1 MENLGEISIN
11 GKIVKASAQVN
22 VGDVKDLENLLTTVQ
37 NQKRTLKDDLDTI
50 LEEIYN

>member
-11 GKIVKASAQVN
+11 GKSIN
-22 VGDVKDLENLLTTVQ
+22 LDITDVKDLENLLTTVQ

>member
-11 GKIVKASAQVN
+11 GKSIN
-22 VGDVKDLENLLTTVQ
+22 LDTTDVKDLENLLTTVQ
-37 NQKRTLKDDLDTI
+37 NQKRTLKDDLDSI

>member
-11 GKIVKASAQVN
+11 GKSIN
-22 VGDVKDLENLLTTVQ
+22 LDTTDVKDLENLLTTVQ

>member
-11 GKIVKASAQVN
+11 GKSIN
-22 VGDVKDLENLLTTVQ
+22 LDTTDVKDLENLLTTVQ

-50 LEEIYN
+50 LVEIYN

>member
-1 MENLGEISIN
+1 MENLGEKSIN
-11 GKIVKASAQVN
+11 GKSIN
-22 VGDVKDLENLLTTVQ
+22 LDTTDVTDLENLLTTVQ

>member
-11 GKIVKASAQVN
+11 GKCIN
-22 VGDVKDLENLLTTVQ
+22 LDTTDVKDLENLLTTVQ